1 MEIFKLFGSI
11 LIKSD
16 EADKSIQKTENKAV
30 KLASALGKG
39 ITTATKWG
47 AGDWLLRQLAPQQ
60 RRWEPCLLLMKKQK
74 STEKTRRN

>member
-47 AGDWLLRQLAPQQ
+47 ARTGCCGSWHRSSGGGSPA
-60 RRWEPCLLLMKKQK
+60 CY
-74 STEKTRRN
+74 